1 MHQASRW
8 ILLIEYHYVT
18 VFVNSIAIQASVE
31 RINTQGVGDLWMQQ
45 DFLRRE
51 NAQDLQA
58 IKVVRESSGEIL
70 GIATRLSDDGFL
82 AFCPVRVFLRIVAAS
97 IFLLKAISLGAK
109 EADANASLCLLEKCI
124 DALMLG
130 RADDI
135 HLSSRYA
142 DLIARHVRSFKRNL
156 RSSRRPKL
164 VNMTTVLDDSSAS
177 LPRTVGRPD
186 ASGTEQL
193 EDLQAQISTSTT
205 SDAHMLFP
213 NNTAVQDS
221 ATDFAQDAGP
231 DTFDWLAQPFDPQFP
246 PFGLEASQPA
256 SGLAIDSLDF
266 LWNL

>member
-1 MHQASRW
+1 M
-8 ILLIEYHYVT
+8 
-18 VFVNSIAIQASVE
+18 
-31 RINTQGVGDLWMQQ
+31 WMQQ
-45 DFLRRE
+45 DYLRRE
-51 NAQDLQA
+51 NAEDLQS

-70 GIATRLSDDGFL
+70 RIATKLSGDGFL

-109 EADANASLCLLEKCI
+109 EVDATASLCLLEKCI
-124 DALMLG
+124 EALMSG
-130 RADDI
+130 RSDDI

-164 VNMTTVLDDSSAS
+164 PEVTTALNRGGPKLSH
-177 LPRTVGRPD
+177 TVDRPNTL
-186 ASGTEQL
+186 GVEQP
-193 EDLQAQISTSTT
+193 EDHQVQISTSTT
-205 SDAHMLFP
+205 NNAYTLLPDAIG
-213 NNTAVQDS
+213 VQDP
-221 ATDFAQDAGP
+221 ATDYTQDAGP